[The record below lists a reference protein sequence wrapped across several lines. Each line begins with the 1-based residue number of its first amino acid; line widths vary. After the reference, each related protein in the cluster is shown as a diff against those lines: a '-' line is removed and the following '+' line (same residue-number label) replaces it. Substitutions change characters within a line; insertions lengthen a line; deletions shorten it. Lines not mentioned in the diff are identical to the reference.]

1 MLLTYEVDG
10 NRAPEYEGAPEGGVL
25 GEYEEVG
32 LAAEVLLP
40 RHLDVHVLGLGEEV
54 GHLGALVVPLGG
66 EVGLPLGVGGEVLAD
81 LGDREHDLLQ
91 GPVVSHNLHQSWVVH
106 NDNLQKCVIKKA
118 VLLCYSIVMVEDSR
132 SKYPIVTVNNCYVPI
147 KAQVCQ
153 P

>member
-1 MLLTYEVDG
+1 M
-10 NRAPEYEGAPEGGVL
+10 
-25 GEYEEVG
+25 G

-91 GPVVSHNLHQSWVVH
+91 GPIVSHNLHQSWLV
-106 NDNLQKCVIKKA
+106 DNEIFCRNVQQRKQFWF
-118 VLLCYSIVMVEDSR
+118 
-132 SKYPIVTVNNCYVPI
+132 CYVI
-147 KAQVCQ
+147 LL
-153 P
+153 

>member
-1 MLLTYEVDG
+1 MFFTYEVDG

-91 GPVVSHNLHQSWVVH
+91 GPIVPHNLQQAELVD
-106 NDNLQKCVIKKA
+106 NDNFCRNVQQRKQF
-118 VLLCYSIVMVEDSR
+118 
-132 SKYPIVTVNNCYVPI
+132 CYVI
-147 KAQVCQ
+147 LLLWSRTADQSIRL
-153 P
+153 

>member
-1 MLLTYEVDG
+1 MFFTYEVDG

-91 GPVVSHNLHQSWVVH
+91 GPVVPHNQHQAELVD
-106 NDNLQKCVIKKA
+106 NDNFCR
-118 VLLCYSIVMVEDSR
+118 IVQQR
-132 SKYPIVTVNNCYVPI
+132 KQFWFCYVI
-147 KAQVCQ
+147 LLLLWSRTADQSIRL
-153 P
+153 

>member
-1 MLLTYEVDG
+1 MLFTYEVDG

-81 LGDREHDLLQ
+81 LGDREHNLFQ
-91 GPVVSHNLHQSWVVH
+91 GPVVSHNLHQAELV
-106 NDNLQKCVIKKA
+106 DNKNFRRNVQQRKQF
-118 VLLCYSIVMVEDSR
+118 
-132 SKYPIVTVNNCYVPI
+132 CYVMLFYCYGRGQQI
-147 KAQVCQ
+147 KVSDCDRQ
-153 P
+153 

>member
-91 GPVVSHNLHQSWVVH
+91 GPVVSHNLHQSWLVD
-106 NDNLQKCVIKKA
+106 NDNFCRNVQQRKQFWF
-118 VLLCYSIVMVEDSR
+118 
-132 SKYPIVTVNNCYVPI
+132 CYVI
-147 KAQVCQ
+147 LLLWSRTADQSIRL
-153 P
+153 

>member
-1 MLLTYEVDG
+1 MLFTYEVDG

-81 LGDREHDLLQ
+81 LGDREYDLLQ
-91 GPVVSHNLHQSWVVH
+91 GPVVPHHLHQPE
-106 NDNLQKCVIKKA
+106 L
-118 VLLCYSIVMVEDSR
+118 R
-132 SKYPIVTVNNCYVPI
+132 
-147 KAQVCQ
+147 
-153 P
+153 